1 MSEIGPQER
10 MDSWRLRHEVE
21 RLTIERDEA
30 RAQRDKAEAQRDELA
45 RALSVRTKE
54 RDAAVSSAN
63 RLQAIVTREALERYP
78 PR

>member
-1 MSEIGPQER
+1 MSDYEDNIYTE
-10 MDSWRLRHEVE
+10 DIE
-21 RLTIERDEA
+21 RLIKERDDAIKE
-30 RAQRDKAEAQRDELA
+30 RDQLA

-63 RLQAIVTREALERYP
+63 RLQAIVTSEALERYP